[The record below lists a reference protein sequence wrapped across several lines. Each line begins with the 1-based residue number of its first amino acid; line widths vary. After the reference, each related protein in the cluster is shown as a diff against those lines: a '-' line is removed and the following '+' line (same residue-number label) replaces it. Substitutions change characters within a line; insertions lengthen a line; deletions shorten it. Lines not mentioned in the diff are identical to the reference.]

1 MVECVRIR
9 IRTRNK
15 ICTRINTGE
24 KGIFCRQ
31 DRWDGMCSGSV
42 VLFFLAVQYNAV
54 FVQPSHLNPQLPL
67 PSEHLR
73 SQASAPLGNTHRR
86 ALSTNFCSNLATS
99 ALKASTCSQQSKGLR
114 SFNLKH
120 CTKPSF
126 AFSRFA
132 SALLSAKFLRR
143 SSLLRSSATS
153 FDTLSLLR
161 SLDCEDE
168 GVSAEESFSL
178 SEGEEE
184 ESEEESCSSEEGVR
198 RSVYWARRAASSL
211 RMRSSSSVTRCWIW
225 SSRLRWRVES
235 VLGLSQN

>member
-1 MVECVRIR
+1 M
-9 IRTRNK
+9 
-15 ICTRINTGE
+15 
-24 KGIFCRQ
+24 
-31 DRWDGMCSGSV
+31 
-42 VLFFLAVQYNAV
+42 QYNAV
-54 FVQPSHLNPQLPL
+54 FVHLSLLNPRLLNSSQR
-67 PSEHLR
+67 LR
-73 SQASAPLGNTHRR
+73 SRLHLLQENTHRK

-99 ALKASTCSQQSKGLR
+99 ALNCSTCSQQSRGLR
-114 SFNLKH
+114 SFTLKH
-120 CTKPSF
+120 CTKPSL

-161 SLDCEDE
+161 SLFCEDE

-178 SEGEEE
+178 REG
-184 ESEEESCSSEEGVR
+184 ESEEDSSGEEGVR

-235 VLGLSQN
+235 VFGVTRQNWVRIVWILWV